1 MIPKIIHQTWN
12 NKQLP
17 LIFDKMI
24 QENTKKKSGFCI

>member
-1 MIPKIIHQTWN
+1 MIPKIIHQTWFDN

-24 QENTKKKSGFCI
+24 QESKKKKS